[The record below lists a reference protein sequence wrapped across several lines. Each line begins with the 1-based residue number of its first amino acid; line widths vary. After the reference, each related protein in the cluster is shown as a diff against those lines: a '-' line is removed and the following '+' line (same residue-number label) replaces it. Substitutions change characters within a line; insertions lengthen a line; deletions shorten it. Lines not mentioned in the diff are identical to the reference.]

1 MLQWQLNK
9 ECHQMANEIPM
20 DGENAAEMEEM
31 PAEEEAEG
39 EGNPIA
45 DMAAG
50 VFKALSTL
58 KSFMVATKGAP
69 PEATQLMDSAIQNF
83 QESLSMMAGGSQ
95 PEAIPGEEILKADNA
110 KAVSGS
116 QPMPQTMQN
125 Y

>member
-1 MLQWQLNK
+1 
-9 ECHQMANEIPM
+9 MANEMPM
-20 DGENAAEMEEM
+20 DGENMMEGEQPEMED
-31 PAEEEAEG
+31 EG
-39 EGNPIA
+39 EKPEGEGGNPIA

-95 PEAIPGEEILKADNA
+95 PEAIPGEEVLKQDSA
-110 KAVSGS
+110 KVVKGS